1 MAVVPEE
8 RRAFRRRFRRAKK
21 ASAPGECGLVGGF
34 LGGRTPIRV
43 VATAFGWE
51 PFRLRSIADMFPES
65 GMQSNFLNEFYVMD
79 VIVNRRSAPL
89 TAASGGGH
97 AVCHAQSYIPDDG
110 APDGD
115 YQFRAVIL
123 FLPQCG
129 VFYCSRDRH
138 AGDAG
143 LQGTLRAYDMS
154 WLRLVRTE
162 SEHCL
167 PSYTFGDDS
176 YVQRFYSDTT
186 LPCGTRQVSAWRLS
200 TGRVLPGQQVR
211 LVYRASQEGWRVALL
226 PPDFIGGMDYR
237 DVPSDYRAHEYL
249 DRLKASS
256 SAREGC
262 RHYVDGARHTDLPES
277 CWIIDPNVHHFV
289 DVHIAIDEIPDRV
302 SVVMVRNVG
311 KMDPRDDRQQL
322 LDELTERCSAIK
334 LAGGK
339 GTARAKSSDVGGMIA
354 IGTRITVKKGD
365 SVDCPAVHD
374 KVPYAANSIVGEDVV
389 RGLVVDLADVGS
401 SMTTDDDD
409 DDDDDD
415 DGDDGGNYNC
425 GVVDDDLFITARL
438 LADAQAKKTQANT
451 ANARRL
457 DFLSRKIRG
466 LLAVL
471 ERRRRVAYTID
482 LSYNLGN
489 SSHFDVNDA
498 SQGYS
503 CWTEEMLGWG
513 ENWYF
518 IMPNVEGK
526 RPNGTKFTGLAIKLG
541 HGIAISWDG
550 RIVRHCTSV
559 SCPDGLDSGYVGVAK
574 DSTSFVNTL
583 YGVFT
588 CAKEKI
594 VQAGRAGCAA
604 NYRPVLRPDPWRER
618 VPSKKRLNRK
628 RRRRRKHR
636 DELTVAQNPIED
648 EVIATAATLEAAA
661 VEPISV
667 RLPKHV
673 VTVSRQ
679 LSLVGRKRKP
689 QVEPGMG
696 TSANGGG
703 VDGERKAVPRQPTAA
718 DLAIGGAYTVP
729 RKKELVMCRGYCGG

>member
-1 MAVVPEE
+1 MPTAMSVRNLGQSPRVLGSQAIVDGAESPPLRRGTESLPTPSSVMSLLSMAVVPEE

-186 LPCGTRQVSAWRLS
+186 LPCGTRQVSAWRLDWAS
-200 TGRVLPGQQVR
+200 APGQQVR

-226 PPDFIGGMDYR
+226 PQTSSAAWTIGCSFR
-237 DVPSDYRAHEYL
+237 LPRHEYL

-389 RGLVVDLADVGS
+389 RGLVVDLADVGAVAS
-401 SMTTDDDD
+401 PGVLCDKRHGGEFWQAVAPMDGVAFGWDDSDS
-409 DDDDDD
+409 DDDDD
-415 DGDDGGNYNC
+415 DG
-425 GVVDDDLFITARL
+425 
-438 LADAQAKKTQANT
+438 
-451 ANARRL
+451 
-457 DFLSRKIRG
+457 
-466 LLAVL
+466 
-471 ERRRRVAYTID
+471 
-482 LSYNLGN
+482 
-489 SSHFDVNDA
+489 
-498 SQGYS
+498 
-503 CWTEEMLGWG
+503 
-513 ENWYF
+513 
-518 IMPNVEGK
+518 
-526 RPNGTKFTGLAIKLG
+526 
-541 HGIAISWDG
+541 G
-550 RIVRHCTSV
+550 R
-559 SCPDGLDSGYVGVAK
+559 
-574 DSTSFVNTL
+574 
-583 YGVFT
+583 
-588 CAKEKI
+588 
-594 VQAGRAGCAA
+594 
-604 NYRPVLRPDPWRER
+604 WR
-618 VPSKKRLNRK
+618 
-628 RRRRRKHR
+628 
-636 DELTVAQNPIED
+636 
-648 EVIATAATLEAAA
+648 
-661 VEPISV
+661 
-667 RLPKHV
+667 
-673 VTVSRQ
+673 
-679 LSLVGRKRKP
+679 
-689 QVEPGMG
+689 
-696 TSANGGG
+696 
-703 VDGERKAVPRQPTAA
+703 
-718 DLAIGGAYTVP
+718 
-729 RKKELVMCRGYCGG
+729 